1 MMRPGRWS
9 IRLGLLLLDLW
20 LAVTVCSCCGV
31 LSQVPARPTAESP
44 QAVVISSPEP
54 TETTVPPTRTVPPP
68 TPTSLVPTSTLHPP
82 TSTPLP
88 KTATAAPVQTPSPTA
103 VKPTEAPQ
111 ASSSSALGGLVTI
124 PAEPGA
130 TFSIEVTQEEIN
142 EYMAG
147 KTYEA
152 QGVKVE
158 DIQFVLTEQELLCTL
173 RITQQQTK
181 LSAGISVRGVPS
193 VADGKAY
200 FKVNDVALDSSVKGF
215 ARLLAQGA
223 IDEAVKRYST
233 PQGIPVPAEN
243 VEFEKIQ
250 LMPGKIL
257 VAGRTR

>member
-20 LAVTVCSCCGV
+20 LAIAVCSCCGV
-31 LSQVPARPTAESP
+31 ISNVRAKPTAESP
-44 QAVVISSPEP
+44 QVVIISPEP
-54 TETTVPPTRTVPPP
+54 TETAVPPTSTSRPP
-68 TPTSLVPTSTLHPP
+68 TPTLRPA
-82 TSTPLP
+82 
-88 KTATAAPVQTPSPTA
+88 TATVAPAQSPSLLVAEPTRTPQT
-103 VKPTEAPQ
+103 
-111 ASSSSALGGLVTI
+111 SSSSALGGLVAI